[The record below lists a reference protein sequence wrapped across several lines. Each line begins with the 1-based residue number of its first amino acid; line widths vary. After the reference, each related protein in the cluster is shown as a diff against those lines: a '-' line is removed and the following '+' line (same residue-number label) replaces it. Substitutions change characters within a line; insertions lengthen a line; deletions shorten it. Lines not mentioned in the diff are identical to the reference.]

1 MRILRRFMLLSVLI
15 AIASIVVSG
24 CSSAPV
30 APAASKGE
38 PEWITKGSGA
48 FDTPKGKIFLV
59 WVRHRGL
66 RIAHSSYL
74 LPITGQGQRLL
85 KLWRLM

>member
-48 FDTPKGKIFLV
+48 FDTPKGKIFFGV
-59 WVRHRGL
+59 GS
-66 RIAHSSYL
+66 A
-74 LPITGQGQRLL
+74 QGIKESLTPHICCR
-85 KLWRLM
+85 